1 MKDCVEESGKRNK
14 NLSTEGK
21 SLRILVVTECFWPDI
36 YAINDIVEKLVQRGH
51 KVTVLTGLPDYTTTR
66 IPEEYKHGRNRHQNY
81 KGADVYRVPTIARRH
96 GPIWRSLSYLSFVM
110 NGWLRAKTQDWKHT
124 QVWGNPTLNQS
135 GAEMEKELDPACTD
149 GAKTRGLDVNPTGDA
164 KTCDEGA
171 KPASD
176 ADFDVIYVWEVS
188 PVTMAVPA
196 IALKKRYKKPLF
208 LYCMDIWPEC
218 VKAMS
223 IKEGTLPYKMIH
235 AWTKRIY
242 RQCDHIAVSSKP
254 FFQYMEEKNGI
265 PHSKMSYLPQYAD
278 VGLLEL
284 DTRKFKPDEARS
296 AQNEET
302 PVRSRNVQNSEISV
316 RAGNVQ
322 DSEASGKIAHVD
334 FLFIGN
340 IGKAQNLDC
349 LMKAMTV
356 FNGRNDVTLHM
367 VGGGSEFDNI
377 KKMAEDLGLD
387 DIVTFYGP
395 KPFKEAISFYN
406 KADACV
412 LTLDGSTHIG
422 DTLPGKLQTYMAAG
436 KPILAAANGAAM
448 EVIREANCGKC
459 VAAGDHEAYGRIL
472 QEFAKEIQSKDQ
484 TCADLANPSSDI
496 SRYGDN
502 ARRYFREN
510 FMEEQH
516 FTELERL
523 FGEMIK

>member
-1 MKDCVEESGKRNK
+1 MTDTSVVGIDKVNNDGNR
-14 NLSTEGK
+14 

-36 YAINDIVEKLVQRGH
+36 YAINDIVEKLIKRGH
-51 KVTVLTGLPDYTTTR
+51 RVTVLTGLPDYTTTE
-66 IPEEYKHGRNRHQNY
+66 IPPEYRHGQNRHQNY
-81 KGADVYRVPTIARRH
+81 KGADVYRVQTIARHH
-96 GPIWRSLSYLSFVM
+96 GPIWRSLSYLSFVVA
-110 NGWLRAKTQDWKHT
+110 GWMRAKTQDWKHT
-124 QVWGNPTLNQS
+124 EVWGNSENQEKRIGNTSNQS
-135 GAEMEKELDPACTD
+135 DIDNSSYVE
-149 GAKTRGLDVNPTGDA
+149 TRSNGSSVID
-164 KTCDEGA
+164 
-171 KPASD
+171 D

-223 IKEGTLPYKMIH
+223 IKEGTLPYKLIH
-235 AWTKRIY
+235 WWTKRIY

-265 PHSKMSYLPQYAD
+265 KRDKMSYLPQYAD

-284 DTRKFKPDEARS
+284 DTSKIS
-296 AQNEET
+296 NQNVT
-302 PVRSRNVQNSEISV
+302 NTSSESNDNADDLV
-316 RAGNVQ
+316 GN
-322 DSEASGKIAHVD
+322 DGINHTD

-356 FNGRNDVTLHM
+356 FKGRNDVTLHM
-367 VGGGSEFDNI
+367 IGGGSEFENI
-377 KKMAEDLGLD
+377 QKLAQDLGIG

-395 KPFKEAISFYN
+395 KPFKEAVAYYN

-436 KPILAAANGAAM
+436 KTILAAANGAAM
-448 EVIREANCGKC
+448 DIIKEAECGKC
-459 VAAGDHEAYGRIL
+459 VAAGDHEAYGQAL
-472 QEFAKEIQSKDQ
+472 LDFADYKEKY
-484 TCADLANPSSDI
+484 SDC
-496 SRYGDN
+496 GEK
-502 ARRYFREN
+502 ARKYFREN

-516 FTELERL
+516 FVELERL
-523 FGEMIK
+523 LNMMTDRH